1 MQLAG
6 KSAIVTGSSKGIG
19 KAIAVALAR
28 GGADVL
34 VNYHSDEA
42 GAKDTVARIE
52 HYGRKAVIMKANTSV
67 YEEVEQMVSR
77 AVEEFG
83 KLDVMV
89 NNAAVMFL
97 VPAVE
102 MKIEDWHKLIGV
114 NLNGYFYGCQLAAR
128 QMIKQGQGGKI
139 INVASINDILAVRN
153 MSAYCAAKGGVIS
166 LTRTLA
172 IELGC
177 HRINVNALSPG
188 ATETELNK
196 NFYTQPVRNFYA
208 ERIPWGKIAMPEQI
222 AEGAVFL
229 ASNASEYITGHELVV
244 DGGLSINGSVQYC
257 FTGVDGRP
265 C

>member
-19 KAIAVALAR
+19 KAIALAFAR
-28 GGADVL
+28 QGADVL

-42 GAKDTVARIE
+42 GAKDTVIKIE
-52 HYGRKAVIMKANTSV
+52 SYGRRAVMMKADTSA
-67 YEEVEQMVSR
+67 YEEVEQLVNK

-83 KLDVMV
+83 KLDVLV
-89 NNAAVMFL
+89 NNAGIMFL
-97 VPAVE
+97 APAVE
-102 MKIEDWHKLIGV
+102 MKIADWHKLMGV
-114 NLNGYFYGCQLAAR
+114 NLNGYFYGCQLAAK
-128 QMIKQGQGGKI
+128 QMIKQGHGGKI
-139 INVASINDILAVRN
+139 INITSINDILAVRN

-188 ATETELNK
+188 ATETELNRD
-196 NFYTQPVRNFYA
+196 FYTQPVRNFYA

-229 ASNASEYITGHELVV
+229 ASDASEYVTGHELVI

-257 FTGVDGRP
+257 FTGVDGKP